1 MIDWGVSRPRKM
13 LELLPLERE
22 LNLAS
27 ELLYNELEHPSPQLL
42 EWAAQSG
49 LNHGKTELRRV
60 FAQQAALELAL
71 TMLLEALPHQ
81 AFNQSIVLPFTSI
94 LEKTAA
100 RDIFND
106 VPALIKALQTA
117 LPRDVLGELYER
129 FTPQAERRTLGQY
142 WTPAPLVEF
151 MTRWASAAGTR
162 ILEPALGSG
171 RFVQA
176 LEQQLPKSYIRGYE
190 ISPLVLLL
198 AQVNATLQ
206 GICETELDFR
216 LENFLTAPVD
226 GAVFDAVVCNPPY
239 TRHHHISEEFKDR
252 LCDQVQAEFG
262 VRPNGF
268 TSLFVFFF
276 LKALMHVRPGG
287 KLAFITPS
295 ELYEAS
301 YAKVFKMILKSQAI
315 PEAIISFDQSTQV
328 FTGVDT
334 AGCITLACRSQTPV
348 QISLIELKA
357 FPGTDV
363 LLEIIE
369 SKQSGVFDWGRV
381 ELVEPSALSPEAKWS
396 NIRQMTTAQS
406 TLPQFHTS
414 AKIMRGV
421 ATGANDFFCLSDD
434 EIKQF
439 AIPPEYLQPVI
450 TKTRTAQRLR
460 FTLED
465 FQVLRSQGHKVWLFS
480 CFEPRDRLPASVLEY
495 IERGEDLG
503 LHERS
508 LLKLKNGRWYMAER
522 REPPPILFT
531 YLSRGKTRFIHNVMG
546 AQALNV
552 FLLAYPNPRI
562 ARDPARV
569 KALIAMLNS
578 STVMEQLQLVGRSY
592 GGDTVKLEPRELDTL
607 PMIDPLSL
615 SDAQVLE
622 INLLFDD
629 LCVIEDSNAPQKALD
644 AVVRRLVQS
653 TDYVFE
659 QPQIQASLFSGIVG
673 AD

>member
-1 MIDWGVSRPRKM
+1 MSRLRKI
-13 LELLPLERE
+13 LESLPLERE
-22 LNLAS
+22 LNFAS
-27 ELLYNELEHPSPQLL
+27 ELLYRELEHPSQELL
-42 EWAAQSG
+42 EWAARSG
-49 LNHGKTELRRV
+49 LNQGKTELRRV

-81 AFNQSIVLPFTSI
+81 SFNQAIDLPFTSV

-100 RDIFND
+100 RTIFND
-106 VPALIKALQTA
+106 VPALIRALQTA

-151 MTRWASAAGTR
+151 MTRWASTAGSR

-176 LEQQLPKSYIRGYE
+176 LEKQLPASYIRGYE

-206 GICETELDFR
+206 GISTIQLDFR
-216 LENFLTAPVD
+216 LENFLTAPLD
-226 GAVFDAVVCNPPY
+226 SAVFDAVVCNPPY
-239 TRHHHISEEFKDR
+239 TRHHHISEEFKDL
-252 LCDQVQAEFG
+252 LCNQVQTKFG
-262 VRPNGF
+262 IRPNGF

-287 KLAFITPS
+287 RLAFITPS

-301 YAKVFKMILKSQAI
+301 YAKVFKTILKRHAAPQ
-315 PEAIISFDQSTQV
+315 AIISFDPSTQV

-334 AGCITLACRSQTPV
+334 AGCITLACRGQTPT

-369 SKQSGVFDWGRV
+369 SKKSGVFDWGRV
-381 ELVEPSALSPEAKWS
+381 ELVEPSALNPEGKWS
-396 NIRQMTTAQS
+396 NLRQMTTAQS
-406 TLPQFHTS
+406 TLPQFHTT

-421 ATGANDFFCLSDD
+421 ATGANDFFCLSDK
-434 EIKQF
+434 EVEQF
-439 AIPPEYLQPVI
+439 AIPLEYLQPVI

-460 FTLED
+460 FTIED
-465 FQVLRSQGHKVWLFS
+465 FQQLRLQGNKVWLFS
-480 CFEPRDRLPASVLEY
+480 CFDPRDRLPASVLDY
-495 IERGEDLG
+495 IQRGEDLG
-503 LHERS
+503 LHQRS

-531 YLSRGKTRFIHNVMG
+531 YLSRGKTRFIHNLMG

-562 ARDPARV
+562 AQDPARV
-569 KALIAMLNS
+569 KALVAMLNS

-615 SDAQVLE
+615 TDVQVLE
-622 INLLFDD
+622 INSLFDD
-629 LCVIEDSNAPQKALD
+629 LCSAEENAVPQKALD
-644 AVVRRLVQS
+644 SAVQRLLQN
-653 TDYVFE
+653 TEYDFE
-659 QPQIQASLFSGIVG
+659 QPLVQANLFSGIIG